1 MRYRRFEF
9 QKKNGMSLTYFPLW
23 FFSVLMLSLSRVVL
37 VWKIS
42 FIDCVINNYC
52 QLIFLFTFLFCKYIL
67 SSYRTAIFCFLRF
80 VLASDHCSSSQY
92 ELCNARSKMYSTIH
106 YDSVWLAIMR
116 FIIMMSEWT
125 FIGIRVYE
133 STAIHLYLIYLSSSS
148 LRVVFFPRKSS
159 WERQGFVSGD
169 KTPEFRRMATR
180 PVSNGAFSVIS
191 PPALGSSLFSF
202 APFLRPP
209 LRPRWE
215 PRAHLLPRWIQCE
228 Q

>member
-1 MRYRRFEF
+1 MF
-9 QKKNGMSLTYFPLW
+9 
-23 FFSVLMLSLSRVVL
+23 
-37 VWKIS
+37 KI
-42 FIDCVINNYC
+42 Y
-52 QLIFLFTFLFCKYIL
+52 
-67 SSYRTAIFCFLRF
+67 
-80 VLASDHCSSSQY
+80 VLASDHCGSSQY
-92 ELCNARSKMYSTIH
+92 ELCNARSKMYSTMH
-106 YDSVWLAIMR
+106 YDSVRLAIMR
-116 FIIMMSEWT
+116 FVIMMSERT

-148 LRVVFFPRKSS
+148 LRVVFYPRKSS